1 MSKEIAPIVID
12 LGRASRKR
20 IRALQEGTGELV
32 DDIAEVLD
40 RVRAELGPEAD
51 GKELVPVVVIYKRK
65 KSRKK
70 SESLIDLLL
79 SKSR

>member
-20 IRALQEGTGELV
+20 IRALQEGTGDLV
-32 DDIAEVLD
+32 DDISEVMD
-40 RVRAELGPEAD
+40 RVRAELGPEAE

-79 SKSR
+79 SKSK